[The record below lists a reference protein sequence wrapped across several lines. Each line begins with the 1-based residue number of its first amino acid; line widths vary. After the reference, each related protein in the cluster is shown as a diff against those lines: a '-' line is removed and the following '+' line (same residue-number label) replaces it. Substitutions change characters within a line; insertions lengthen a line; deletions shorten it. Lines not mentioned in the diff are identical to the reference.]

1 MKDSVQSRSLN
12 RKAPFLTKTT
22 PQDASRFIK
31 LSPAAG
37 GGVPC
42 LQLRGAWTIY
52 NAAAIE
58 NAIHGLDKN
67 TTGHNLDCTG
77 IEELDTA
84 GAWLI
89 KKHFRHNDGMDRVS
103 DKQRALLDYLPDDL
117 SGDAGRETN
126 KKNRQSAMTGFFAN
140 IGEGVLNTL
149 GFLYALC
156 VFIGKIFTRFLINF
170 SSPRRFRFPSIIRHI
185 YEAGLKAVP
194 IVALLAFLMS
204 MVISYQAAV
213 QLQKFGAD
221 IFMIDLGVI
230 SILREMGVL
239 ITSIMV
245 AGRSGS
251 AFAAEIGVMKLR
263 EEVDALKTI
272 GMDPIEVLVLPR
284 VIALVIALPLLT
296 FIADL
301 VGIAGGGVMAYVLLD
316 IPYTQF
322 LDRAENV
329 ATFTMFFVGMIKAP
343 VFAFLIAVIGTYQG
357 MNVSG
362 SAESV
367 GRLTTVS
374 VVQSIFLVIMA
385 DALFSV
391 IFSEAGL

>member
-1 MKDSVQSRSLN
+1 MKTDQATDRFLAVSEADGQSRLE
-12 RKAPFLTKTT
+12 
-22 PQDASRFIK
+22 
-31 LSPAAG
+31 
-37 GGVPC
+37 
-42 LQLRGAWTIY
+42 LRGAWTIY
-52 NAAAIE
+52 NAALIE
-58 NAIHGLDKN
+58 NGIQKLQKRNNAGWVLD
-67 TTGHNLDCTG
+67 TSA

-89 KKHFRHNDGMDRVS
+89 KKYFQDESGLERVS
-103 DKQRALLDYLPDDL
+103 EKQRALLDFLPNEFDTKKPPRER
-117 SGDAGRETN
+117 AGIT
-126 KKNRQSAMTGFFAN
+126 AFFAA
-140 IGEGVLNTL
+140 IGKATL
-149 GFLYALC
+149 DSLEFIYSLC
-156 VFIGKIFTRFLINF
+156 VFIGKVFTRLMINF
-170 SSPRRFRFPSIIRHI
+170 TSPRRFRFPSIVRHI
-185 YEAGLKAVP
+185 YEAGLQAVP

-221 IFMIDLGVI
+221 IFTIDLSVI

-272 GMDPIEVLVLPR
+272 GMDPIEILVLPR
-284 VIALVIALPLLT
+284 LIALVIALPLLT
-296 FIADL
+296 FIADI
-301 VGIAGGGVMAYVLLD
+301 VGMIGGGVMAHILLD
-316 IPYTQF
+316 IPYTQYI
-322 LDRAENV
+322 DRAERV

-343 VFAFLIAVIGTYQG
+343 VFAFLIAIIGTYQG

-367 GRLTTVS
+367 GRLTTVA

-385 DALFSV
+385 DALFSI
-391 IFSEAGL
+391 IFSMVGI